1 MSRSRYGYTRWSQ
14 YVPVA
19 ERRRNAA
26 QLATQFAGAGRS
38 LDPVRILARGNKITE
53 TFWGSAWCQ
62 NLERFSDF
70 SNRLPRGRTYVRNGS
85 VIDLQLAAG
94 KVTALVSGSSVY
106 EIEITVKPI
115 PKPQWRQLCAD
126 CATDIDS
133 LVELLQGRFS
143 TGVMEVLCRP
153 TTGLFPEPAQIT
165 MKCSCPD
172 WATMCKHVA
181 AVLYGVGARLDRT
194 PELLFT
200 LRQVDHQEL
209 VAASGSGIT
218 NTTAAASTDDLA
230 GADLE
235 AIFGIDLAT
244 PSKAAKPPARTKPA
258 AAPPRTT
265 KQMEAGPAQ
274 PQVSKTRGVKPQT
287 ARTQP
292 ATPQQADPQ
301 QVKPQLAI
309 PQLAKPKRPARR
321 KPASFDPW
329 ITAAELRQ
337 LGVPN
342 HAVQAW
348 LNKGLLTHSGDRGIY
363 VRSDDVENL
372 VQQYLT
378 SQGLVRKP
386 R

>member
-1 MSRSRYGYTRWSQ
+1 
-14 YVPVA
+14 
-19 ERRRNAA
+19 
-26 QLATQFAGAGRS
+26 
-38 LDPVRILARGNKITE
+38 
-53 TFWGSAWCQ
+53 
-62 NLERFSDF
+62 
-70 SNRLPRGRTYVRNGS
+70 
-85 VIDLQLAAG
+85 
-94 KVTALVSGSSVY
+94 
-106 EIEITVKPI
+106 
-115 PKPQWRQLCAD
+115 
-126 CATDIDS
+126 
-133 LVELLQGRFS
+133 
-143 TGVMEVLCRP
+143 MEVLCRP

-181 AVLYGVGARLDRT
+181 AVLYGVGARLDRS

-230 GADLE
+230 DADLE

-258 AAPPRTT
+258 AAQPRAT
-265 KQMEAGPAQ
+265 KQKHVEAGPAL
-274 PQVSKTRGVKPQT
+274 PQMAKTRGVKPEP

-292 ATPQQADPQ
+292 ASAQLAA
-301 QVKPQLAI
+301 PQLAN

-348 LNKGLLTHSGDRGIY
+348 LNKGLLTHSGERGIY
-363 VRSDDVENL
+363 VRSDDVANL

-378 SQGLVRKP
+378 SQGPVRKP

>member
-1 MSRSRYGYTRWSQ
+1 MSRSRYGYNRWPQ

-38 LDPVRILARGNKITE
+38 LDPVRILAGGNKITE

-133 LVELLQGRFS
+133 LVELLQGRLS

-181 AVLYGVGARLDRT
+181 AVLYGVGARLDRS

-230 GADLE
+230 DADLE

-258 AAPPRTT
+258 AAQPRAT
-265 KQMEAGPAQ
+265 KQKHVEAGPAL
-274 PQVSKTRGVKPQT
+274 PQMAKTRGVKPEP

-292 ATPQQADPQ
+292 ASAQLAA
-301 QVKPQLAI
+301 PQLAN

-348 LNKGLLTHSGDRGIY
+348 LNKGLLTHSGERGIY
-363 VRSDDVENL
+363 VRSDDVANL

-378 SQGLVRKP
+378 SQGPVRKP